1 MRLKVTLEG
10 GNPLSVTKCAGG
22 CETPVAREGSRCERC
37 ARELHA
43 ARQRVRRGKPAYPPL
58 PAPATTKVTNAVTAA
73 RRAAD
78 SLLLARRSA
87 EQRGLDALPLGEV
100 NLWLTDIQA
109 ALVIADRATEE
120 WEVSVEN
127 IRRGLSENP

>member
-1 MRLKVTLEG
+1 M
-10 GNPLSVTKCAGG
+10 SVTKCAGG

-58 PAPATTKVTNAVTAA
+58 PPDRTRAILKALADASDAVDALEFS
-73 RRAAD
+73 RQ
-78 SLLLARRSA
+78 SA
-87 EQRGLDALPLGEV
+87 QEVRGLNGVPFSEV
-100 NLWLTDIQA
+100 DKW
-109 ALVIADRATEE
+109 VRFFRTEMHRISLITKQ

-127 IRRGLSENP
+127 IRRGLKDSA